1 VKSWE
6 KAFYFFAFSGLSR
19 GL

>member
-6 KAFYFFAFSGLSR
+6 KAFYFLAFSGLCR